1 MNDDFFNGVLLGIFI
16 VMALFFVAGVI

>member
-1 MNDDFFNGVLLGIFI
+1 MSDDFFNGVLLGIFI